1 MCKVN
6 FVSEFNMIMR
16 YARNNG
22 LSLRERMLWI
32 ALFYIAN
39 DRAIYNERTE
49 EYDWPDGFIS
59 VSNGEL
65 NLYSC
70 LDKRGIDTLRNSL
83 RQRGVIDFTPGVKNK
98 KNPAYRLNYLSID
111 VGYKSVPNDVPN
123 TVPNDVPN
131 HVPNSVPN
139 TVPNDVPKTP
149 PYSKYNKKTE
159 TPNQFQGK
167 GLPLNRNGGVLVL
180 NDQSGFVDLG
190 SEDIS
195 DSEFVPLPWKER
207 AE

>member
-83 RQRGVIDFTPGVKNK
+83 RQRGVIDFTPGV
-98 KNPAYRLNYLSID
+98 
-111 VGYKSVPNDVPN
+111 
-123 TVPNDVPN
+123 
-131 HVPNSVPN
+131 
-139 TVPNDVPKTP
+139 
-149 PYSKYNKKTE
+149 
-159 TPNQFQGK
+159 
-167 GLPLNRNGGVLVL
+167 
-180 NDQSGFVDLG
+180 
-190 SEDIS
+190 
-195 DSEFVPLPWKER
+195 
-207 AE
+207 

>member
-111 VGYKSVPNDVPN
+111 VGYKNVPNDVPN
-123 TVPNDVPN
+123 TVPNHVPN

-159 TPNQFQGK
+159 TPNQFQEK
-167 GLPLNRNGGVLVL
+167 GLPLNRNGGVLAL
-180 NDQSGFVDLG
+180 NAQSGFVDLG